1 MFFYKKI
8 LIVIIIVLFSYLLLR
23 LRNKRMQIIKE
34 YGDPMRIESFTG
46 SIKLNNTYPQN
57 LKLSEYCIKASLNS
71 ALNSKASGSPTM
83 DCDPKNP
90 NNILKTVLERGVRF
104 LDFEV
109 FSTGGEPVI
118 GYSSSYD
125 ATNTNNEASNSPKD
139 TFIQLNI
146 VFKTILSLKPTN
158 VTDPLFIQLRIKTQK
173 QELYSKIANYITQI
187 FEGALFSGTI
197 NENTILSEINNKIII
212 VMDVKHSNPSYSSAS
227 RDFKSLVNLETGK
240 SLTVIT
246 TAELLKS
253 NAKRINI
260 NKDGV
265 TISANEESPTWKL
278 TYPDIMDSM
287 NPDIKTLMQAQC
299 PNIIQCRFDL
309 EDNNLDLY
317 EKIFTNQAF
326 MPLGSA
332 FKTASKW

>member
-1 MFFYKKI
+1 MLFYKKI
-8 LIVIIIVLFSYLLLR
+8 LIVIIIILFSYLLLR
-23 LRNKRMQIIKE
+23 LRNKRKQIIAE
-34 YGDPMRIESFTG
+34 YAVESFTPS
-46 SIKLNNTYPQN
+46 SIRLSNTFPQN

-71 ALNSKASGSPTM
+71 ALNTSGTPTM
-83 DCDPKNP
+83 DCDPKKP

-109 FSTGGEPVI
+109 YSIGGEPVI

-125 ATNTNNEASNSPKD
+125 PANTNNEASNSPKD

-146 VFKTILSLKPTN
+146 VFKSILSMKPTT

-173 QELYSKIANYITQI
+173 TELYSKIANYITQM
-187 FEGALFSGTI
+187 FGGSLYSGTI
-197 NENTILSEINNKIII
+197 DGNTILSEINNKIII
-212 VMDVKHSNPSYSSAS
+212 VMDIKKSNPSYSSAS
-227 RDFKSLVNLETGK
+227 RDFKSLVNLETGGK
-240 SLTVIT
+240 SLTVMT

-265 TISANEESPTWKL
+265 TITANEDIPTWRL

-287 NPDIKTLMQAQC
+287 NPDVKTLMQAQC

-309 EDNNLDLY
+309 DDVNLSIY
-317 EKIFTNQAF
+317 EKLFTNQAF
-326 MPLGSA
+326 VTLGSA
-332 FKTASKW
+332 YKTASNF

>member
-1 MFFYKKI
+1 MWFYKKI
-8 LIVIIIVLFSYLLLR
+8 LIVVIIIVSSYLLLR
-23 LRNKRMQIIKE
+23 LRQKRKQIHHE
-34 YGDPMRIESFTG
+34 FAGPQLESFTT

-71 ALNSKASGSPTM
+71 ALNSKASSGPIM
-83 DCDPKNP
+83 DCDSKNP

-109 FSTGGEPVI
+109 YSVEGEPII

-125 ATNTNNEASNSPKD
+125 PTNTNNEASNSPKD
-139 TFIQLNI
+139 TFIQLSV
-146 VFKTILSLKPTN
+146 VFKSILSMKPTT

-173 QELYSKIANYITQI
+173 TELYSKIANYITQL
-187 FEGALFSGTI
+187 FSGALFSGTI
-197 NENTILSEINNKIII
+197 DGNTILSEINNKIII
-212 VMDVKHSNPSYSSAS
+212 VMDIKNSNPSYSSAT

-240 SLTVIT
+240 SLTVMT
-246 TAELLKS
+246 TSELLKS

-265 TISANEESPTWKL
+265 TITANEDIPAWKL
-278 TYPDIMDSM
+278 TYPDLIDSM
-287 NPDIKTLMQAQC
+287 NPDVKTLMQAQC

-326 MPLGSA
+326 VPLGSA
-332 FKTASKW
+332 FKIVSKW